1 MVTLSPTH
9 DLFQAIHDRNPVD
22 GLTHNF
28 YRYPAR
34 FSPTFAREAIK
45 TFAVPGNLIL
55 DPFMGGGTTLVESST
70 LGCNSVGFDINSLA
84 VFVSKVKTTPLSKF
98 QIKSLE
104 QWTSDILP
112 ELNLHQPVTRPWDWI
127 DSGYQHNINSPETW
141 RLRKLIELVENQIE
155 SLPGKKQKAFARCV
169 LLNTAQWALDCRAI
183 IPTVDHFR
191 SQFQANMQS
200 MLAGMTDYTAR
211 LAALRDDGIDPTVT
225 CINRSISQSEDWY
238 SKLEQ
243 EPSLILTSPP
253 YPGLHVL
260 YHRWQVQG
268 RRETKAPYWIANEQD
283 GHYAPYYSFGERRQ
297 EGLKD
302 YFENA
307 GHAFSAIANFCTKKT
322 WIVQMVAFSDASW
335 QLPLY
340 MDMMNGSGFKEVGV
354 ATTDAP
360 DGRLWRE
367 VPNRKWYTKSTK
379 KAGTQEVV
387 LFHKLR

>member
-1 MVTLSPTH
+1 MVTLSPQH
-9 DLFQAIHDRNPVD
+9 ELLQAIHDCNPVD

-34 FSPTFAREAIK
+34 FSPVFAKEAIK
-45 TFAVPGNLIL
+45 AFAAPGDLVM

-70 LGCNSVGFDINSLA
+70 LGCDSVGFDINSLA
-84 VFVSKVKTTPLSKF
+84 VFVSKVKTTPLSKS
-98 QIKSLE
+98 QVKHLE
-104 QWTSDILP
+104 QWTSIILP

-127 DSGYQHNINSPETW
+127 ASGYQHNINSPETW
-141 RLRKLIELVENQIE
+141 RLRKLIELTENQIE
-155 SLPGKKQKAFARCV
+155 LLNGKKLQAFARCV
-169 LLNTAQWALDCRAI
+169 LLNTAQWALDCRAV
-183 IPTVDHFR
+183 IPTVEHFR
-191 SQFQANMQS
+191 SQFQINMQN
-200 MLAGMTDYTAR
+200 MLAGMTDYTSR
-211 LAALRDDGIDPTVT
+211 LALLRKDGITPTVT
-225 CINRSISQSEDWY
+225 CVNQSISESNAWCSRLQ
-238 SKLEQ
+238 KG
-243 EPSLILTSPP
+243 PSLILTSPP

-283 GHYAPYYSFGERRQ
+283 GHFAPYYSFGERRQ

-302 YFENA
+302 YFHNA
-307 GHAFSAIANFCTKKT
+307 EQAFSSVADFCTKKT

-340 MDMMNGSGFKEVGV
+340 MEMMSDSGFKEVGV
-354 ATTDAP
+354 AATNSP

-367 VPNRKWYTKSTK
+367 VPNRKWYTANTK
-379 KAGTQEVV
+379 KTGTKEVV